1 MDILQFKY
9 LPLTFISSSNE
20 IKEQI
25 ENTIIFR
32 YFLNKYNDTRKLG
45 ALITGTQYGYNASA
59 QEFGNNKILRITDI
73 KKGKVNWDDVP
84 YVDCDDE
91 SKYLLKKDDIVIAR
105 TGGTTGKSFL
115 INNPP
120 ENAIYAGYL
129 IRLRAS
135 DEIMPEFIYRFLNS
149 YVYWSQISEM
159 KIGSAQPN
167 VNAEKLKQLIIPYA
181 PIDYQ
186 EKLHKTFINNDSE
199 GEFSDL
205 AELINNGINNFDK
218 TNELLDVY
226 SSQLGSIAMLR
237 QTILQE
243 AVQGKLVPQDPN
255 DEPASELLNRIK
267 AEKEQLIADKIIR
280 KEKPLQVITDDEI
293 LYKLPNGW
301 EWCRFLDAVINR
313 DGERIPLSRED
324 RQHRQGE
331 YDYYGAS
338 GVIDKIDDFIFD
350 KELLLIG
357 EDGANLINRSTPI
370 AFKAKG
376 KYWVNNHAHVIDAIY
391 PIILDY
397 YKIFVNSIDLKPYV
411 TGTAQPKMNQSKM
424 NNILVSLP
432 PLAEQKR
439 IVAKVDELMS
449 LCDQLEEQIHESKDN
464 ADMLMQA
471 VLQEAFEA

>member
-1 MDILQFKY
+1 MALFKIKNVCTLHKGKTGIMKATPGKYPLITTGDKTKLHNEYQLDAKAVCVPLVSSTGHGHASMKRVYYQEGKFAVGSILTALVPKDEKVLNAKY
-9 LPLTFISSSNE
+9 LYTYLSHFKDRLFVPLMKGTANVSLSMTKISNVE
-20 IKEQI
+20 IPVPPFKRQLEI
-25 ENTIIFR
+25 V
-32 YFLNKYNDTRKLG
+32 NKATVLTNKKND
-45 ALITGTQYGYNASA
+45 
-59 QEFGNNKILRITDI
+59 
-73 KKGKVNWDDVP
+73 
-84 YVDCDDE
+84 
-91 SKYLLKKDDIVIAR
+91 LLHNL
-105 TGGTTGKSFL
+105 F
-115 INNPP
+115 
-120 ENAIYAGYL
+120 
-129 IRLRAS
+129 
-135 DEIMPEFIYRFLNS
+135 
-149 YVYWSQISEM
+149 SQF
-159 KIGSAQPN
+159 
-167 VNAEKLKQLIIPYA
+167 V
-181 PIDYQ
+181 
-186 EKLHKTFINNDSE
+186 HT
-199 GEFSDL
+199 
-205 AELINNGINNFDK
+205 
-218 TNELLDVY
+218 
-226 SSQLGSIAMLR
+226 SQLR
-237 QTILQE
+237 QAILQE
-243 AVQGKLVPQDPN
+243 AVQGKLVSQDPN

-449 LCDQLEEQIHESKDN
+449 LCDRLEEQINESKDN

-471 VLQEAFEA
+471 VLKEAFEA